1 MSSSFFVYIYDY
13 LYFMIDYDNRT
24 FSRDKTLQCY
34 VVSFIHEQILLY
46 DTKTEIVLKLNLI
59 ELF

>member
-1 MSSSFFVYIYDY
+1 
-13 LYFMIDYDNRT
+13 MIDYDNRT
-24 FSRDKTLQCY
+24 FSRDKTLECY

-46 DTKTEIVLKLNLI
+46 DTKTDIVLKLNLM

>member
-1 MSSSFFVYIYDY
+1 MM
-13 LYFMIDYDNRT
+13 LYYDNEDEVLSCNKT
-24 FSRDKTLQCY
+24 FQCY

-46 DTKTEIVLKLNLI
+46 DTKTEIVLKLNLM